1 MFANYSNIFYNYV
14 NKTPEK
20 EKNIILEPLSCIFRM
35 ILLNYKEKGTKI
47 SIHNN
52 SIYYNDETF
61 YQGVVRSYNGDKRDD
76 LHNLYNPFL
85 KVFEWYPIENDE
97 KMKYFYGK
105 CHNGLEK
112 LSKCYEKGSIIHH
125 TLTHYCSL
133 FKNALDD
140 TTKEN
145 IKEPSDKE
153 SPLLEDLKLL
163 WKKEEIRIIYQTLKY
178 LDISTDSDEIEVYL
192 NNIDN
197 IVTMKEKKIYEYIQ
211 KYSSSYN

>member
-1 MFANYSNIFYNYV
+1 MFANYSNIFYNYA